1 MNNIPTSEHFTIEEL
16 CRSQVAVCLGID
28 NEPKREDIIANLKR
42 LAFHTLEAVR
52 ILNGNKPITITSGYR
67 CKELNRAVGGVA
79 TSQHQCVCAGRFF
92 CEKRKNVRNSAAC
105 GYCFYVVFV
114 YFKSAFFV
122 FIRRKNSY
130 NGFREK
136 FLLKLIRILDI
147 FSAFQYYYPTFY
159 CYLQV

>member
-52 ILNGNKPITITSGYR
+52 LLNDNKPITITSGYR

-79 TSQHQCVCAGRFF
+79 TSQHQNGCAADFIVGSAEENRRLFEKIKSSGSVLFDQLIVEPNAGWIHISYVDGGNRFQIID
-92 CEKRKNVRNSAAC
+92 
-105 GYCFYVVFV
+105 
-114 YFKSAFFV
+114 KS
-122 FIRRKNSY
+122 
-130 NGFREK
+130 
-136 FLLKLIRILDI
+136 
-147 FSAFQYYYPTFY
+147 
-159 CYLQV
+159 

>member
-52 ILNGNKPITITSGYR
+52 ILNDNKPITITSGYR

-79 TSQHQCVCAGRFF
+79 TSQHQNGCAADFVVG
-92 CEKRKNVRNSAAC
+92 SAAENRRLFDKIKAS
-105 GYCFYVVFV
+105 GSVPFDQLILEPKAGWIHISYVEGGN
-114 YFKSAFFV
+114 
-122 FIRRKNSY
+122 R
-130 NGFREK
+130 
-136 FLLKLIRILDI
+136 
-147 FSAFQYYYPTFY
+147 FQIIDRS
-159 CYLQV
+159 

>member
-52 ILNGNKPITITSGYR
+52 LLNGNKPITITSGYR

-79 TSQHQCVCAGRFF
+79 TSQHQNGCAADFVVGSAEENRRLFQKIKSSGSVPFDQLILEPQAGWIHISYVEGGNRFQIID
-92 CEKRKNVRNSAAC
+92 RS
-105 GYCFYVVFV
+105 
-114 YFKSAFFV
+114 
-122 FIRRKNSY
+122 
-130 NGFREK
+130 
-136 FLLKLIRILDI
+136 
-147 FSAFQYYYPTFY
+147 
-159 CYLQV
+159 